1 MTLNYAG
8 RSHDEAAAARHR
20 QKQKAQE
27 QASGVMAIEGTEA
40 GAEHS
45 GIDQHDVNRRGKT
58 RIGRE

>member
-1 MTLNYAG
+1 MTPCSTPQAETEGAG
-8 RSHDEAAAARHR
+8 AGERW
-20 QKQKAQE
+20 
-27 QASGVMAIEGTEA
+27 SGVMAIEGTEA